1 MSENKSC
8 TGFNAAISLVAGII
22 AILFLCIG
30 LTFFLGLNGFKVTI
44 GSSSV
49 SLNEQRL
56 VETQEVIVREIT
68 ATPRPQQKTV
78 IVPTP
83 MEGRCTFNYSIMP
96 TGEDEKGN
104 PLANKGI
111 DFKGTIEGPAIV
123 QTGTHTIVVIYPDAS
138 WKGEGTLW
146 SYWGNSQCLE
156 AQLPFFPEKNIIR
169 IK

>member
-1 MSENKSC
+1 MEKN
-8 TGFNAAISLVAGII
+8 SLGNVLGII
-22 AILFLCIG
+22 LGVL
-30 LTFFLGLNGFKVTI
+30 LLGLCCISSIFVLGLSGFKMTI

-49 SLNEQRL
+49 SLNEQLL
-56 VETQEVIVREIT
+56 VETQEIIVREIT

-78 IVPTP
+78 VVPTP

-123 QTGTHTIVVIYPDAS
+123 RTGPNTIVVIYPDAS